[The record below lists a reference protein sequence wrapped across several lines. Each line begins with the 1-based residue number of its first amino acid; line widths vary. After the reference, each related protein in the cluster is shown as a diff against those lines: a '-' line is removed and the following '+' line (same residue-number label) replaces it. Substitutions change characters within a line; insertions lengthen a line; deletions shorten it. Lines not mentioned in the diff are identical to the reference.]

1 MVNFIISF
9 AEKEAGIKAETE
21 RINRERK
28 EQKKAEK
35 ERRRKEYEAKM
46 ERQKE
51 KKPKVEKK
59 KDLNEENKPS
69 MFVSHQLTIQ
79 MSRLKLKPKHLY
91 QNILV

>member
-1 MVNFIISF
+1 MWRDGRFCSVIFF
-9 AEKEAGIKAETE
+9 VEKEARIKAETE

-51 KKPKVEKK
+51 EKPKRKRKGLK
-59 KDLNEENKPS
+59 KDNKPG
-69 MFVSHQLTIQ
+69 MFVS
-79 MSRLKLKPKHLY
+79 LKLIIQIIRIFHPWELK
-91 QNILV
+91 VA